1 MAPKLQIKAI
11 HMSMNVST
19 SIQRLCKLLLK
30 QLKVNDPNSIK
41 CSLEN
46 YEITRIPN
54 MWWHLCTITYWNR
67 RHNRTKTEYIICT
80 FSKIEDEV

>member
-30 QLKVNDPNSIK
+30 QLKVNDPNSTK
-41 CSLEN
+41 CSLE
-46 YEITRIPN
+46 ITKLQGSWTCDDIYAQLP
-54 MWWHLCTITYWNR
+54 IE
-67 RHNRTKTEYIICT
+67 TEDIIAQKQNI
-80 FSKIEDEV
+80 SYALSVKLRMK